1 MVLCSNIENIEGVM
15 TKDEDDQIVND
26 ASQIQLKYAKMLEEL
41 EDEEFENTPQ
51 DFKVTQH
58 QNFAQGAF

>member
-1 MVLCSNIENIEGVM
+1 MVLCSNIEGAM
-15 TKDEDDQIVND
+15 TKDEDEQRVND

-41 EDEEFENTPQ
+41 ENEEFDGTPS

-58 QNFAQGAF
+58 QNFP